1 MRPPCK
7 DVTVL
12 CGLSVPA
19 LERVDGPQLDCI
31 TGVKE
36 ILVEVLPRSRSSSQ
50 EERQKIPATKT
61 KGSRRERSALPERN
75 INRLICI

>member
-7 DVTVL
+7 DETL
-12 CGLSVPA
+12 PCGMSVPVMVRA
-19 LERVDGPQLDCI
+19 DGPQLDCI